1 MALSSIKVEVVQKL
15 HKRFDIQGNMK
26 MINKALEGSNS
37 DLVVFPEMFITG
49 YNIGDEVR
57 NLSLSRDDPIFG
69 SLVDT
74 ASAEN
79 KHLIFGYPER
89 SEKIKGQIFNSAM
102 LIGPNGIMGSYRK
115 MHLVN
120 FGPFEEYS
128 YFTPGNAPFMF
139 EINGYRFGLIIC
151 YDIFFPELTK
161 HYALK
166 GADAVI
172 CISASPSVTRPFF
185 EAVIKARAIEDTIY
199 FIYSNLVG
207 YDSRM
212 DFWGGSQ
219 VVSPRGS
226 VISKGP
232 YFEES
237 ILSATLEEET
247 ISLARSLRPTLRD
260 TRFNIKKALEQI

>member
-1 MALSSIKVEVVQKL
+1 MALSPIKVEVVQKL
-15 HKRFDIQGNMK
+15 HKRYDIQGNMK

-37 DLVVFPEMFITG
+37 DLIIFPEMFLTG
-49 YNIGDEVR
+49 YTIGDDVR
-57 NLSLSRDDPIFG
+57 TLSFPRNDPIFG

-79 KHLIFGYPER
+79 KYLIFGYPER
-89 SEKIKGQIFNSAM
+89 SEKIKGQIYNSAM
-102 LIGPNGIMGSYRK
+102 VIGPEGILGSYRK

-139 EINGYRFGLIIC
+139 EIKGFRFGLIIC

-166 GADAVI
+166 GADAII

-185 EAVIKARAIEDTIY
+185 EAVMKARAIEDTIY

-207 YDSRM
+207 FDSRM
-212 DFWGGSQ
+212 DFWGGSE

-237 ILSATLEEET
+237 TISATIEEET
-247 ISLARSLRPTLRD
+247 ITLARSLRPTLRD
-260 TRFNIKKALEQI
+260 TRVNIKNALEEI